1 MSRGFAGRCEG
12 PGVPSPDDPLA
23 EANVAQARRVI
34 ERLPTP
40 TALWFRD
47 YLGRL
52 HHELWHR
59 RRWECW
65 TESREGRLAQFLY
78 DESVR
83 EAGDDFV
90 AAAWDAY
97 MDAFEKWQEEE
108 G

>member
-1 MSRGFAGRCEG
+1 MGSRDDG

-23 EANVAQARRVI
+23 EANVAEARQVI

-40 TALWFRD
+40 TALWMRD
-47 YLGRL
+47 YLERL
-52 HHELWHR
+52 QDELGHR

-83 EAGDDFV
+83 EGGDDSV
-90 AAAWDAY
+90 AAAWHAY
-97 MDAFEKWQEEE
+97 MDAFDKWQEEE